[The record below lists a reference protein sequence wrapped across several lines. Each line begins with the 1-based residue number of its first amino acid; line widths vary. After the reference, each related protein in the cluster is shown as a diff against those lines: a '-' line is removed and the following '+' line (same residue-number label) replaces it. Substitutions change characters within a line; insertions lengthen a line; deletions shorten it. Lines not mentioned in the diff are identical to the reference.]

1 MAWTIEAGA
10 AEGMGLKAKTVWG
23 AVMAGALLAAAAPA
37 WAQQGKTAQEVYTCT
52 DRHGR
57 RITSD
62 RPIPDCV
69 DREQRVLD
77 QTGTE
82 RRRIGPTLTEHE
94 RAAQEVQRR
103 KDAEERARVAEE
115 RRRERVLMARYPDE
129 AAHQIERE
137 AAIDQVEE
145 VIVVAH
151 KRIQALKAERKRLD
165 TELEFYR
172 GDLNKAPMKLQ
183 RDVAQNE
190 ADQAEQQRFLVAQ
203 DLEKRRIHQRFDA
216 ELAQLRQLWAAQRA
230 SSSQWG
236 PSPAAVPA
244 QK

>member
-1 MAWTIEAGA
+1 MTVGARQIWGRVACAAG
-10 AEGMGLKAKTVWG
+10 
-23 AVMAGALLAAAAPA
+23 LLAVGLPET
-37 WAQQGKTAQEVYTCT
+37 WAQPAKSPQEVYTCI
-52 DRHGR
+52 DRQGR

-62 RPIPDCV
+62 RPIAECT

-77 QTGTE
+77 HTGTE
-82 RRRIGPTLTEHE
+82 RRRLGPTLTEHE

-103 KDAEERARVAEE
+103 REAEERARIAEE

-129 AAHQIERE
+129 ATHQAERD

-151 KRIQALKAERKRLD
+151 KRIQALKAERRRLD
-165 TELEFYR
+165 QELEFYR
-172 GDLNKAPMKLQ
+172 GDTNKAPVKLQ
-183 RDVAQNE
+183 RQF
-190 ADQAEQQRFLVAQ
+190 ADNDRDIAEQQRFLTMQ

-230 SSSQWG
+230 SSQQWG
-236 PSPAAVPA
+236 PSPIAAPP

>member
-1 MAWTIEAGA
+1 
-10 AEGMGLKAKTVWG
+10 
-23 AVMAGALLAAAAPA
+23 MAGVRRMGGLLACAAGLALGALAPA
-37 WAQQGKTAQEVYTCT
+37 WAQQGKAAQEVYTCI
-52 DRHGR
+52 DRQGR

-62 RPIPDCV
+62 RPIAECV

-77 QTGTE
+77 HTGTE

-94 RAAQEVQRR
+94 RAAQEAQRR
-103 KDAEERARVAEE
+103 KEAEERARFLEE
-115 RRRERVLMARYPDE
+115 RRRERVLLARYPDE
-129 AAHQIERE
+129 AAHQAERE

-151 KRIQALKAERKRLD
+151 KRIQALKADRRRID
-165 TELEFYR
+165 VELEFYR
-172 GDLNKAPMKLQ
+172 GDPAKAPVKLQ
-183 RDVAQNE
+183 RQIAEN
-190 ADQAEQQRFLVAQ
+190 DQALAEQQRFLVAQ

-230 SSSQWG
+230 AATQWAQ
-236 PSPAAVPA
+236 PPATAPV

>member
-1 MAWTIEAGA
+1 MGVNASAVAG
-10 AEGMGLKAKTVWG
+10 GFL
-23 AVMAGALLAAAAPA
+23 AGALLALGVPA
-37 WAQQGKTAQEVYTCT
+37 WAQQAKPQEVYTCI

-62 RPIPDCV
+62 RPIADCV

-77 QTGTE
+77 NMGTE

-103 KDAEERARVAEE
+103 KEAEERARIVEE

-129 AAHQIERE
+129 AAHQAERD

-145 VIVVAH
+145 VIVVAL
-151 KRIQALKAERKRLD
+151 KRQQALKAERKRLD

-172 GDLNKAPMKLQ
+172 GDVHKAPAKLQ
-183 RDVAQNE
+183 RQVAENE
-190 ADQAEQQRFLVAQ
+190 ADQVEQQRFLARQ
-203 DLEKRRIHQRFDA
+203 ELEKSRIHQRFDT
-216 ELAQLRQLWAAQRA
+216 ELAQLRQLWTAQRA
-230 SSSQWG
+230 SSTQWG
-236 PSPAAVPA
+236 APPAAAPG